1 MTSKTYFIPNIS
13 CMHCVMNI
21 KKRLNEIEGVES
33 VEGNV
38 QTREVKV
45 EFSNPATEEVILQAL
60 AEINYPEEV

>member
-45 EFSNPATEEVILQAL
+45 EFSNPVTEEVILQAL
-60 AEINYPEEV
+60 AEINYPAEV

>member
-13 CMHCVMNI
+13 CMHCVMHI
-21 KKRLNEIEGVES
+21 KNRLNEIEGVES

-45 EFSNPATEEVILQAL
+45 EFSNPVTEEVILQAL
-60 AEINYPEEV
+60 AEINYPAEV

>member
-13 CMHCVMNI
+13 CMHCVMHI
-21 KKRLNEIEGVES
+21 KNRLNEIEGVES

-45 EFSNPATEEVILQAL
+45 EFSNPVTEEVILQAL
-60 AEINYPEEV
+60 AEINYPAEL

>member
-13 CMHCVMNI
+13 CMHCVMHI
-21 KKRLNEIEGVES
+21 KNRLYEIEGVES

-60 AEINYPEEV
+60 AEINYPAEV